1 MPRKCE
7 WDSNKILPPNLIVP
21 IPVKCA
27 TQFHQFLIVRKTSV
41 IMWEWSNDDQSSWSD
56 WASPFNYSTDPIVT
70 CVRCLARTHSHKR
83 HDAINSRCLSPGTS
97 PLDQPTVITFETN
110 ARFLTL
116 SFSWPYCRLSNS
128 ERICSS
134 WPDKFNSSGIMFAAT
149 FIQWFLA
156 RRSPHPTN
164 HQFTHVTPDFFMDS
178 PIIAK
183 RRTK

>member
-1 MPRKCE
+1 MRHTIPPIL
-7 WDSNKILPPNLIVP
+7 DSQEDVRDHVGMVQRWPVQLIRLG
-21 IPVKCA
+21 
-27 TQFHQFLIVRKTSV
+27 F
-41 IMWEWSNDDQSSWSD
+41 
-56 WASPFNYSTDPIVT
+56 PFNYSTDPIVT

-178 PIIAK
+178 PIITK